1 MSIKS
6 FFQES
11 AIGFIIKRILL
22 AAVIIVILSWI
33 TLLLIDVYTRH
44 GESVPVPDVRGL
56 YFEEAN
62 NILNNSDLYALVI
75 DSVYVRDKALG
86 TILEQIPAAGSS
98 VKKQRNIFL
107 IVNKN
112 QFKKVPLPDVSDISQ
127 RQADALL
134 RSVGLNV
141 SSVIYSPSEFKDLVI
156 DVLYNGKSITA
167 GSRITEGAS
176 VVLVVGSGMGENI
189 TRVPALTGLTLT
201 EAREIVIQSSFVL
214 GAVNYD
220 EAPANN
226 ENKYFIYRQRP
237 SGKEAASAGSRIDI
251 WLTKDQNLLN
261 ESIESEDEEA
271 EETFF

>member
-11 AIGFIIKRILL
+11 VVGFILKRILL
-22 AAVIIVILSWI
+22 AAVIVVILSWI

-56 YFEEAN
+56 YFDEAN
-62 NILNNSDLYALVI
+62 NILNNSDLYALII

-112 QFKKVPLPDVSDISQ
+112 QFKKIPLPDVGDISQ

-134 RSVGLNV
+134 RSVGLKV
-141 SSVIYSPSEFKDLVI
+141 SNVIYSPSEFKDLVI
-156 DVLYNGKSITA
+156 DVLYNGRSITP

-176 VVLVVGSGMGENI
+176 VVLVVGSGMGENV
-189 TRVPALTGLTLT
+189 TRVPSLTGLTLV

-220 EAPANN
+220 EAPSNN

-237 SGKEAASAGSRIDI
+237 SGNQAASAGSRIDI
-251 WLTKDQNLLN
+251 WMTKDQNLLQ
-261 ESIESEDEEA
+261 EYIESEDEEA